1 MFRHC
6 ERKIKISRN
15 TCPLIIGLWPRL
27 GLKGINTCIKA
38 RGISWSV
45 PYLAGVF
52 ALVLQ
57 IKPELK
63 QAEISRI
70 IVQTATINKQGLRII
85 NPRGVI
91 DEVKRLS

>member
-1 MFRHC
+1 MHQGR
-6 ERKIKISRN
+6 
-15 TCPLIIGLWPRL
+15 G
-27 GLKGINTCIKA
+27 
-38 RGISWSV
+38 GISWSV